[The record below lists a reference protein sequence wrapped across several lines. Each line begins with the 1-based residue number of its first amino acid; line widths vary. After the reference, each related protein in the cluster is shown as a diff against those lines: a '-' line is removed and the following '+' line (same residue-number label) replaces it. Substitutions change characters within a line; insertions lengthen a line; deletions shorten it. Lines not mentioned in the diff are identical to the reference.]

1 MFSLAPAHVSALVSL
16 PYLDLNPKLR
26 AELYREKFEKLLR
39 KQYQQSLAV
48 LFGLLFILKY
58 R

>member
-1 MFSLAPAHVSALVSL
+1 MYLHSYLYL
-16 PYLDLNPKLR
+16 YLDLNPKLR
-26 AELYREKFEKLLR
+26 AESYREKFEKLLR